1 MCGGDAGR
9 GDRRTDRSHFAVLPL
24 AAAAACRLPAY
35 RKAPA
40 AHLITVISSIRLVLM
55 RLFTPFSTRSICFC
69 IIYVASALAVAAA
82 SSPAAAPISDDTRPW
97 LDGHSTAL
105 PLLSKK
111 RVSRDTVRY
120 TFSTNHQNSD
130 QRQSSDVT
138 LGIPICSC
146 LLVSP
151 PGDEPLTR
159 PYTPISS
166 RHVRGQFELLV
177 KHYPDG
183 AMGRYFAGLRKGDC
197 MMFRQI
203 PKNIKELVRRAA

>member
-1 MCGGDAGR
+1 
-9 GDRRTDRSHFAVLPL
+9 
-24 AAAAACRLPAY
+24 
-35 RKAPA
+35 
-40 AHLITVISSIRLVLM
+40 M
-55 RLFTPFSTRSICFC
+55 RVFTPFSARGVCCLC

-82 SSPAAAPISDDTRPW
+82 SSPAAAPISDGTRPW

-120 TFSTNHQNSD
+120 TFSTNQNSD
-130 QRQSSDVT
+130 QRQTSDVT

-151 PGDEPLTR
+151 PDDEQLTR
-159 PYTPISS
+159 PYTPTSS

-177 KHYPDG
+177 KHYPGG
-183 AMGRYFAGLRKGDC
+183 AMGRYFAELRKGDC

-203 PKNIKELVRRAA
+203 PKNIKELVRIAA

>member
-1 MCGGDAGR
+1 MDQHILQFAQIVNLQLIVPERAPGRSSDATAVHLFDSIIIIMR
-9 GDRRTDRSHFAVLPL
+9 VFA
-24 AAAAACRLPAY
+24 
-35 RKAPA
+35 
-40 AHLITVISSIRLVLM
+40 
-55 RLFTPFSTRSICFC
+55 PFSTRGVCC
-69 IIYVASALAVAAA
+69 IIYVYVASALAVAAA
-82 SSPAAAPISDDTRPW
+82 SSPAAAPISDGTRPW

-120 TFSTNHQNSD
+120 TFSTNQNSD

-151 PGDEPLTR
+151 PDDEQLTR

-177 KHYPDG
+177 KHYQDG
-183 AMGRYFAGLRKGDC
+183 AMGRYFAELRKGDC

>member
-1 MCGGDAGR
+1 ML
-9 GDRRTDRSHFAVLPL
+9 TAV
-24 AAAAACRLPAY
+24 RF
-35 RKAPA
+35 
-40 AHLITVISSIRLVLM
+40 ISSTRLLVLLTVRM
-55 RLFTPFSTRSICFC
+55 ITPFSTRGICFC
-69 IIYVASALAVAAA
+69 IIYVASALTVAAA
-82 SSPAAAPISDDTRPW
+82 SSPAAPTSDGTRPW

-130 QRQSSDVT
+130 QRQSLDVT

-183 AMGRYFAGLRKGDC
+183 AMGRYFAKLRKGDS
-197 MMFRQI
+197 MIFRQI
-203 PKNIKELVRRAA
+203 PKNIKELVRIAA

>member
-1 MCGGDAGR
+1 MCCSFAQIVRLSACNCTGRSSDATAVHLFDSIIIIMR
-9 GDRRTDRSHFAVLPL
+9 VFA
-24 AAAAACRLPAY
+24 
-35 RKAPA
+35 
-40 AHLITVISSIRLVLM
+40 
-55 RLFTPFSTRSICFC
+55 PFSTRGVCCLC
-69 IIYVASALAVAAA
+69 IIYVYVASALAVAAA
-82 SSPAAAPISDDTRPW
+82 SSPALAATPISDGSQPW

-120 TFSTNHQNSD
+120 TFSTNQNSD

-151 PGDEPLTR
+151 PDDEQLTR

-177 KHYPDG
+177 KHYQDG
-183 AMGRYFAGLRKGDC
+183 AMGRYFAELRKGDC

-203 PKNIKELVRRAA
+203 PKNIKELVRIAA